1 MPRSPGP
8 GPPVLTSADV
18 APGTLLKT
26 DNGLRFTVSVV
37 RNGRAWSASGR
48 SAKLEDLRLVVRKE
62 HAHGL

>member
-1 MPRSPGP
+1 
-8 GPPVLTSADV
+8 VLTSADV